1 MKATTTMTSMSGTRR
16 ATGWSCAC
24 LLLLAGQAAGQAGG
38 QPGGPAP
45 MIRAIP
51 IVRMPAAQPPQ
62 APEENAKSEGEE
74 APAGP
79 DGAAGGGKPEG
90 TKGGSV
96 TLPPEEVADLKAA
109 WEAASPEEQRELRSY
124 YADLGVDVDKAL
136 GLDAAKGAEQAR
148 AMELQGAMREMEFAR
163 TPQAVLAA
171 RSKLAFG
178 QAPQPNAASASAMD
192 VAKWVHLQAMAGEWG
207 VLGEWLRQRP
217 EAEAQGI
224 YSTVLQSMNRG
235 DAGLLPEETLSLS
248 DAAPGDLKPW
258 QLTALSSILKKSV
271 SQAGT
276 AKLLAGLKA
285 GTRFFG
291 DSTPEQRSRTVEFL
305 AGADLM
311 LEAYAYLPSLEEAVA
326 SGDAGVLMVHAG
338 YKLALAERE
347 AERAERLRLEAWELY
362 ARVTMLDRASAK
374 VRREAIDR
382 GLSLLTSVPRSRIT
396 PWLEG
401 LFSNEALGPAAL
413 ELMALK
419 AAAIGDEKQSE
430 QKRAEAILTL
440 KEAADVLLS
449 RTTAQNESLRVP
461 LRMMTA
467 ALLTEM
473 ENAVKA
479 KGRRQAL
486 TREAQVLL
494 RAVPGRAWLDALEP
508 SMAARAAKACIAL
521 ATVAD
526 ETDMALA
533 MLADAAKRTPEAAP
547 AIADGFLTHW
557 QERLN
562 PAGEMEEEQRL
573 FFFYREAIP
582 AAPLTRGRQ
591 RRNLERLHAV
601 MDTIAAT
608 GVDPRTLPS
617 IASAFKACHG
627 RSEVFDREEIVR
639 IFGPVEAMPATTCL
653 SLAAT
658 MASNLNG
665 DWRNR
670 AAQQQTGTKRSDNE
684 IAALVDKGYG
694 VAMELA
700 EAAAKREPDA
710 WRVAALRA
718 GLAFDRMQF
727 RNAQKKVDAA
737 SLNDARKA
745 AFEAFESAAGVYAAA
760 LARGEEREDARVFT
774 AWFGAA
780 LGTPQLNFVNVAEM
794 PAEGSIGDDQIER
807 IRKAINAMP
816 PDVAFRHLSDFAS
829 DISEAVTRSDPEVKP
844 RLVKHAL
851 RIIGDHPAGA
861 SLRAMDELYRDLV
874 KEEIRLRLTV
884 DGPDRI
890 GTDRPFGVL
899 VSLRFTN
906 AVDRETGGFAKY
918 LQNNVWGRVGRDFRE
933 INYRDRFQ
941 KEIESSLGKG
951 FTIESVGFFDPFM
964 PARGVV
970 EQEQG
975 GWLEKPMAYVV
986 LSRKEAAVD
995 RIPPVTMD
1003 MQFDDQSGPVTL
1015 ALPSNPV
1022 PVATGAEH
1030 AARPALQ
1037 TKVEQVIDVRNARSG
1052 DKGGAITMEV
1062 RIRGKGVVP
1071 DLRDALDGIDTA
1083 IEGYEIGEKGIE
1095 TRPILVMQEGTTA
1108 TDRFSF
1114 SRPEPPKGGYPEPD
1128 EQGMYRLDIE
1138 RSWLVTY
1145 TPAAGARG
1153 NAFKVPTLKP
1163 GITAT
1168 AEARHFTDMDLVP
1181 VDGGVVPVQRP
1192 WTLGVMTAA
1201 GLGVAALAVAAAWA
1215 SRRRGTANTPLS
1227 GNTLIPDR
1235 VTPLSVVTALR
1246 LLRET
1251 RRDLDS
1257 ATLAALTQEITSLE
1271 RVHFGPGTA
1280 ASSGE
1285 LEAVLER
1292 WRGRLGA

>member
-1 MKATTTMTSMSGTRR
+1 MKATNDMTNTSGTRR

-24 LLLLAGQAAGQAGG
+24 LLLLAGQATAQPGG
-38 QPGGPAP
+38 QPP

-51 IVRMPAAQPPQ
+51 IVRMPAAQPPEPPEESAKAGDGESPD
-62 APEENAKSEGEE
+62 APE
-74 APAGP
+74 
-79 DGAAGGGKPEG
+79 GAGKPDAQKEA
-90 TKGGSV
+90 SV
-96 TLPPEEVADLKAA
+96 ALPPEEVAELKAA
-109 WEAASPEEQRELRSY
+109 WEAASPEEQTELRAY

-136 GLDAAKGAEQAR
+136 GLDAAKGEAQAR

-178 QAPQPNAASASAMD
+178 QVPQPNAASASPMD
-192 VAKWVHLQAMAGEWG
+192 VARWVHLQAMAGEWG

-224 YSTVLQSMNRG
+224 YSTILQGMNRG
-235 DAGLLPEETLSLS
+235 DAGLLPEEVVSLS
-248 DAAPGDLKPW
+248 EAAPGDLKPW
-258 QLTALSSILKKSV
+258 QLATLSGILKKSV

-276 AKLLAGLKA
+276 AKLLALLKT

-291 DSTPEQRSRTVEFL
+291 ETTPEHRSRTVEFL

-311 LEAYAYLPSLEEAVA
+311 LEAYAYLPSLEEATA
-326 SGDAGVLMVHAG
+326 AGDAGVLMVHAG
-338 YKLALAERE
+338 YKMALAERE

-362 ARVTMLDRASAK
+362 SKVSTLDRAAAK
-374 VRREAIDR
+374 TRREAIDR
-382 GLSLLTSVPRSRIT
+382 GLSLLTSVPRARIT
-396 PWLEG
+396 PWLET
-401 LFSNEALGPAAL
+401 LFADQALGPAAL

-430 QKRAEAILTL
+430 QQRAEAILTL
-440 KEAADVLLS
+440 KEAADVLLA
-449 RTTAQNESLRVP
+449 RTTAENESLRVP

-479 KGRRQAL
+479 KGRQQAL

-494 RAVPGRAWLDALEP
+494 RAVPGRRWLDALEP

-526 ETDMALA
+526 ETDMALT
-533 MLADAAKRTPEAAP
+533 MLADASTRTPEAAA
-547 AIADGFLTHW
+547 AIADDFLTHW
-557 QERLN
+557 QSRLS
-562 PAGEMEEEQRL
+562 PAGDMEDEQRL

-591 RRNLERLHAV
+591 RRNLERLQTV
-601 MDTIAAT
+601 MSTIAAT

-627 RSEVFDREEIVR
+627 RSEVFERDEIVR
-639 IFGPVEAMPATTCL
+639 IFGPLEAMPATTAV
-653 SLAAT
+653 SLAGT
-658 MASNLNG
+658 MAANLNG

-670 AAQQQTGTKRSDNE
+670 AAQQETGTKRSDNE

-700 EAAAKREPDA
+700 EAASAREPNS

-727 RNAQKKVDAA
+727 RNAQKKADAA

-745 AFEAFESAAGVYAAA
+745 AFEAFEAAAGVYAAA

-774 AWFGAA
+774 VWFGAA
-780 LGTPQLNFVNVAEM
+780 LGTPQLNFVNVEEL
-794 PAEGSIGDDQIER
+794 PTEGSIGDDQIER
-807 IRKAINAMP
+807 IRKAINAME
-816 PDVAFRHLSDFAS
+816 PDATFRHLSDFAS
-829 DISEAVTRSDPEVKP
+829 DVSEAVMRSDPEVKP

-851 RIIGDHPAGA
+851 RILGDHPAGA

-890 GTDRPFGVL
+890 GTGRPFGVL

-951 FTIESVGFFDPFM
+951 FTIEAVGFFDPFM

-1015 ALPSNPV
+1015 ALPSNAV
-1022 PVATGAEH
+1022 PVATGEDH
-1030 AARPALQ
+1030 PQRPTLE
-1037 TKVEQVIDVRNARSG
+1037 TKVEQVIDVRNARTG

-1071 DLRDALDGIDTA
+1071 DLRDALEGIDTA
-1083 IEGYEIGEKGIE
+1083 IAGYEIGDKGIE
-1095 TRPILVMQEGTTA
+1095 TRPIQVLQEGTVSS
-1108 TDRFSF
+1108 DRFFF
-1114 SRPEPPKGGYPEPD
+1114 SRPQAPKGGYPEPD
-1128 EQGMYRLDIE
+1128 DTGMYRLDIE

-1145 TPAAGARG
+1145 TPTGGARAD
-1153 NAFKVPTLKP
+1153 AFTVPTLKA
-1163 GITAT
+1163 GVAAG
-1168 AEARHFTDMDLVP
+1168 AEARHYTDMDLLP
-1181 VDGGVVPVQRP
+1181 VEGGVVPVQHR
-1192 WTLGVMTAA
+1192 WTTGGLVAT
-1201 GLGVAALAVAAAWA
+1201 GLGVVVLAGVAAWA
-1215 SRRRGTANTPLS
+1215 VRRRGTASSPAT
-1227 GNTLIPDR
+1227 GATLVPDR

-1257 ATLAALTQEITSLE
+1257 ATLKALTEEITSLE
-1271 RVHFGPGTA
+1271 RMHFGPGA
-1280 ASSGE
+1280 AGGTGD
-1285 LEAVLER
+1285 LDTVLER
-1292 WRGRLGA
+1292 WRGRLGG

>member
-1 MKATTTMTSMSGTRR
+1 MKATNELTTMNGTRR
-16 ATGWSCAC
+16 TAGWSCAC
-24 LLLLAGQAAGQAGG
+24 LMLLAGQATAQPGG
-38 QPGGPAP
+38 QPP

-51 IVRMPAAQPPQ
+51 IVRMPAAQPP
-62 APEENAKSEGEE
+62 ET
-74 APAGP
+74 P
-79 DGAAGGGKPEG
+79 DGEAKPQGGNASDVEEVANGEAKPGEKKDAGI
-90 TKGGSV
+90 
-96 TLPPEEVADLKAA
+96 TLPPEEVAELKAA
-109 WEAASPEEQRELRSY
+109 WEAASPEQQGELRAY

-178 QAPQPNAASASAMD
+178 QVPQPNAASASPMD

-224 YSTVLQSMNRG
+224 YSTILQGMNRG
-235 DAGLLPEETLSLS
+235 DAGLLPEEVLSLS
-248 DAAPGDLKPW
+248 EAAPGDLKPW
-258 QLTALSSILKKSV
+258 QLTTLSGILKKSV

-276 AKLLAGLKA
+276 ANMLASLRQ

-291 DSTPEQRSRTVEFL
+291 ASTPEHRSRTVEFL
-305 AGADLM
+305 AGAGLM
-311 LEAYAYLPSLEEAVA
+311 LEAYEYLPSLEEATTG
-326 SGDAGVLMVHAG
+326 GDAGVLMVHAG
-338 YKLALAERE
+338 YKLALADRE
-347 AERAERLRLEAWELY
+347 PEGAERLRLEAWDLY
-362 ARVTMLDRASAK
+362 SRVSMLDRAAAK
-374 VRREAIDR
+374 TRREAIDR
-382 GLSLLTSVPRSRIT
+382 GLSLLTNVPRVRIT
-396 PWLEG
+396 PWLES
-401 LFSNEALGPAAL
+401 LFADAALAPAAL

-430 QKRAEAILTL
+430 AERAEAILTF
-440 KEAADVLLS
+440 KEAADVLLA
-449 RTTAQNESLRVP
+449 RTSAQNESLRVP

-479 KGRRQAL
+479 KGRQQAL

-494 RAVPGRAWLDALEP
+494 RAVPGRQWLDALEP

-533 MLADAAKRTPEAAP
+533 MLADAAKRTPEAAA
-547 AIADGFLTHW
+547 AIADDFLTHW
-557 QERLN
+557 QSRLS
-562 PAGEMEEEQRL
+562 PAGDMEDEQRL

-591 RRNLERLHAV
+591 RRNLERLQTV
-601 MDTIAAT
+601 MTTIAAT

-627 RSEVFDREEIVR
+627 RSEVFDRAEIVR
-639 IFGPVEAMPATTCL
+639 IFGPVEAMPATTAV
-653 SLAAT
+653 SLAST
-658 MASNLNG
+658 MAANLNG

-670 AAQQQTGTKRSDNE
+670 AAQQETGTKRSDNE

-700 EAAAKREPDA
+700 EAASAREPDS

-727 RNAQKKVDAA
+727 RNARKKADAA
-737 SLNDARKA
+737 SLNDARRA
-745 AFEAFESAAGVYAAA
+745 AFEAFEAAAGVYAAA

-780 LGTPQLNFVNVAEM
+780 LGTPQLNFVSVDEL
-794 PAEGSIGDDQIER
+794 PAEGSIGDDQIDR
-807 IRKAINAMP
+807 IRKTIAGMA

-829 DISEAVTRSDPEVKP
+829 DVSEAVMRSDPEVKP

-851 RIIGDHPAGA
+851 RVIGDHPAGA

-874 KEEIRLRLTV
+874 KEEIRLRLTI
-884 DGPDRI
+884 DGADRI
-890 GTDRPFGVL
+890 GTGQPFGLL

-941 KEIESSLGKG
+941 KEIETSLGKG

-970 EQEQG
+970 EQEQD

-986 LSRKEAAVD
+986 LSRKDGAVD

-1015 ALPSNPV
+1015 ALPSNAV
-1022 PVATGAEH
+1022 PVATGAERT
-1030 AARPALQ
+1030 ARPAQ
-1037 TKVEQVIDVRNARSG
+1037 ETKVEQVIDVRNARSG

-1083 IEGYEIGEKGIE
+1083 IAGYEIGEKGIE
-1095 TRPILVMQEGTTA
+1095 ARPMLVMQEGTAA
-1108 TDRFSF
+1108 TDRFFF

-1128 EQGMYRLDIE
+1128 DTGMYRLDIE

-1145 TPAAGARG
+1145 TPTAAPRD
-1153 NAFKVPTLKP
+1153 NAFKVPTLKADLA
-1163 GITAT
+1163 AT
-1168 AEARHFTDMDLVP
+1168 IESRHYTDMDLVP
-1181 VDGGVVPVQRP
+1181 VEGGVVPVQHR
-1192 WTLGVMTAA
+1192 WTTGAVV
-1201 GLGVAALAVAAAWA
+1201 GLGLGAAAVAGVVVVAL
-1215 SRRRGTANTPLS
+1215 RRRRAIAPAAIGD
-1227 GNTLIPDR
+1227 TLIPDR

-1246 LLRET
+1246 LLRDT
-1251 RRDLDS
+1251 RPNLDS
-1257 ATLAALTQEITSLE
+1257 STLKALTEEIASLE
-1271 RVHFGPGTA
+1271 RVHFGPGAQAT
-1280 ASSGE
+1280 SGAE
-1285 LEAVLER
+1285 LEAALER
-1292 WRGRLGA
+1292 WRARLRG

>member
-1 MKATTTMTSMSGTRR
+1 MKATIHMKSMSKAER
-16 ATGWSCAC
+16 AAGWSCAC
-24 LLLLAGQAAGQAGG
+24 LMLLAGQAHGQAGG
-38 QPGGPAP
+38 QVPL
-45 MIRAIP
+45 IRAIP
-51 IVRMPAAQPPQ
+51 IVRMPAAEPPQ
-62 APEENAKSEGEE
+62 APEATGKPDGGD
-74 APAGP
+74 AAAGP
-79 DGAAGGGKPEG
+79 DGAEATGKPDAK
-90 TKGGSV
+90 KGAGV
-96 TLPPEEVADLKAA
+96 TLPPDEVAELKAA
-109 WEAASPEEQRELRSY
+109 WEAASPEEQRELRAY

-178 QAPQPNAASASAMD
+178 QVPQPNAASASAMD
-192 VAKWVHLQAMAGEWG
+192 VARWVHLQAMAGEWG

-224 YSTVLQSMNRG
+224 YSTILQAMNRG
-235 DAGLLPEETLSLS
+235 DAGLLPEEVLSLS
-248 DAAPGDLKPW
+248 EAAPGDLKPW
-258 QLTALSSILKKSV
+258 QLTTLSGILKKSV

-276 AKLLAGLKA
+276 AKLLAALKT

-291 DSTPEQRSRTVEFL
+291 ESTPEHRSRTVEFL

-311 LEAYAYLPSLEEAVA
+311 LEAYEYLPPLPEAMA
-326 SGDAGVLMVHAG
+326 SGDANVLMVHAG
-338 YKLALAERE
+338 YKLAMAERE

-362 ARVTMLDRASAK
+362 AQVSMLDRAAAK
-374 VRREAIDR
+374 TRREAIDR

-401 LFSNEALGPAAL
+401 LFANEALGPAAL

-419 AAAIGDEKQSE
+419 AAAIGDEKQAE

-479 KGRRQAL
+479 KGRQQAL
-486 TREAQVLL
+486 TRQAQVLL

-526 ETDMALA
+526 ETDMALT

-547 AIADGFLTHW
+547 AIADDFLSHW
-557 QERLN
+557 QERLSPSN
-562 PAGEMEEEQRL
+562 DGMVEAQSL
-573 FFFYREAIP
+573 FFFYRESIP

-639 IFGPVEAMPATTCL
+639 IFGPLEAMPATTCV
-653 SLAAT
+653 SLAST
-658 MASNLNG
+658 MAANLNG

-700 EAAAKREPDA
+700 QAASAREPDS

-727 RNAQKKVDAA
+727 RNAQRKADAA

-780 LGTPQLNFVNVAEM
+780 LGTPQLNFVNVEEM

-807 IRKAINAMP
+807 IRKAINGMP

-829 DISEAVTRSDPEVKP
+829 DVSEAVMRSDPEVKP

-890 GTDRPFGVL
+890 GTGRPFGVL

-941 KEIESSLGKG
+941 KEIETSLGKG
-951 FTIESVGFFDPFM
+951 FAIESVGFFDPFM

-986 LSRKEAAVD
+986 LSRKEGAVD

-1022 PVATGAEH
+1022 PVATGADH
-1030 AARPALQ
+1030 AARPSLD

-1052 DKGGAITMEV
+1052 DKGGVITMEV

-1083 IEGYEIGEKGIE
+1083 IGGYEIGEKGIE

-1108 TDRFSF
+1108 TDRFFF

-1128 EQGMYRLDIE
+1128 DTGMYRLDIE

-1145 TPAAGARG
+1145 TPTAGGLA
-1153 NAFKVPTLKP
+1153 NVFKVPTLKA
-1163 GITAT
+1163 GVTAT

-1181 VDGGVVPVQRP
+1181 VEGGVVPVQHR
-1192 WTLGVMTAA
+1192 WTTG
-1201 GLGVAALAVAAAWA
+1201 GLVALSVGAVALAGVATWVL
-1215 SRRRGTANTPLS
+1215 RRRGKATAPTTGS
-1227 GNTLIPDR
+1227 TLIPDR

-1257 ATLAALTQEITSLE
+1257 ATLKALTEEITSLE
-1271 RVHFGPGTA
+1271 RVHFGPGAA
-1280 ASSGE
+1280 ASQAA
-1285 LEAVLER
+1285 LEVVLER
-1292 WRGRLGA
+1292 WRGRLGG

>member
-1 MKATTTMTSMSGTRR
+1 MKATNDMTNTSGTRR

-24 LLLLAGQAAGQAGG
+24 LLLLAGQATAQPGG
-38 QPGGPAP
+38 QPP

-51 IVRMPAAQPPQ
+51 IVRMPAAQPPEPPEESAKAGDGESPD
-62 APEENAKSEGEE
+62 APEGAVKPDAKKD
-74 APAGP
+74 A
-79 DGAAGGGKPEG
+79 
-90 TKGGSV
+90 SV
-96 TLPPEEVADLKAA
+96 ALPPEEVAELKAA
-109 WEAASPEEQRELRSY
+109 WEAASPEEQAELRAY

-136 GLDAAKGAEQAR
+136 GLDAAKGEAQAR

-178 QAPQPNAASASAMD
+178 QVPQPNASSASPMD
-192 VAKWVHLQAMAGEWG
+192 VARWVHLQAMAGEWG

-217 EAEAQGI
+217 EAESQGI
-224 YSTVLQSMNRG
+224 YSTILQGMNRG
-235 DAGLLPEETLSLS
+235 DAGLLPEEVVSLS
-248 DAAPGDLKPW
+248 EAAPGDLKPW
-258 QLTALSSILKKSV
+258 QLATLSGILKKSV

-276 AKLLAGLKA
+276 AKLLASLKT

-291 DSTPEQRSRTVEFL
+291 ETTPEHRSRTVEFL

-311 LEAYAYLPSLEEAVA
+311 LEAYAYLPSLEEATA
-326 SGDAGVLMVHAG
+326 AGDAGVLMVHAG
-338 YKLALAERE
+338 YKMAMAERE

-362 ARVTMLDRASAK
+362 SKVSTLDRAAAK
-374 VRREAIDR
+374 TRREAIDR
-382 GLSLLTSVPRSRIT
+382 GLSLLTSVPRARIT
-396 PWLEG
+396 PWLET
-401 LFSNEALGPAAL
+401 LFADQALGPAAL

-430 QKRAEAILTL
+430 QQRAEAILTL
-440 KEAADVLLS
+440 KEAADVLLA
-449 RTTAQNESLRVP
+449 RTTAENESLRVP

-479 KGRRQAL
+479 KGRQQAL

-494 RAVPGRAWLDALEP
+494 RAVPGRQWLDALEP

-526 ETDMALA
+526 ETDMALT
-533 MLADAAKRTPEAAP
+533 MLADAATRTPEAAA
-547 AIADGFLTHW
+547 AIADDFLTHW
-557 QERLN
+557 QSRLS
-562 PAGEMEEEQRL
+562 PAGDMEDEQRL

-591 RRNLERLHAV
+591 RRNLERLQTV
-601 MDTIAAT
+601 MSTIAAT

-639 IFGPVEAMPATTCL
+639 VFGPVEAMPATTAV
-653 SLAAT
+653 SLAGT
-658 MASNLNG
+658 MAANLNG

-670 AAQQQTGTKRSDNE
+670 AAQQETGTKRSDNE

-700 EAAAKREPDA
+700 EAASAREPNS

-727 RNAQKKVDAA
+727 RNAQKKADAA

-745 AFEAFESAAGVYAAA
+745 AFEAFEAAAGVYAAA

-774 AWFGAA
+774 VWFGAA
-780 LGTPQLNFVNVAEM
+780 LGTPQLNFVNVEEL
-794 PAEGSIGDDQIER
+794 PTEGSIGDDQIER
-807 IRKAINAMP
+807 IRKAIIAME
-816 PDVAFRHLSDFAS
+816 PDAAFRHLSDFAS
-829 DISEAVTRSDPEVKP
+829 DVSEAVMRSDPEVKP

-890 GTDRPFGVL
+890 GTGRPFGLL

-941 KEIESSLGKG
+941 KEIETSLGKG

-1015 ALPSNPV
+1015 ALPSNAV
-1022 PVATGAEH
+1022 PVASSAEH
-1030 AARPALQ
+1030 AARPSLE

-1052 DKGGAITMEV
+1052 DKGGVITMEV

-1071 DLRDALDGIDTA
+1071 DLRDALEGVDTA
-1083 IEGYEIGEKGIE
+1083 IGGYEIGEKGIE
-1095 TRPILVMQEGTTA
+1095 TRPIQVLQEGTVSS
-1108 TDRFSF
+1108 DRFFF
-1114 SRPEPPKGGYPEPD
+1114 SRPQAPKGGYPEPD
-1128 EQGMYRLDIE
+1128 DTGMYRLDIE

-1145 TPAAGARG
+1145 TPTGGARAD
-1153 NAFKVPTLKP
+1153 AFTVPTLKA
-1163 GITAT
+1163 GVAAG
-1168 AEARHFTDMDLVP
+1168 AEARHYTDMDLIP
-1181 VDGGVVPVQRP
+1181 VEGGVVPVEHR
-1192 WTLGVMTAA
+1192 WTTGGLVAT
-1201 GLGVAALAVAAAWA
+1201 GLGVVVLAGMAVWA
-1215 SRRRGTANTPLS
+1215 VRRRGTANSPAT
-1227 GNTLIPDR
+1227 GATLVPDR

-1251 RRDLDS
+1251 QSNLDS
-1257 ATLAALTQEITSLE
+1257 ATLKALTEEIASLE
-1271 RVHFGPGTA
+1271 RVHFGPGA
-1280 ASSGE
+1280 AGGTGD
-1285 LEAVLER
+1285 LDTVLQR
-1292 WRGRLGA
+1292 WRGRLGG

>member
-1 MKATTTMTSMSGTRR
+1 MKATNELMTMSGTRR
-16 ATGWSCAC
+16 TAGWSCAC
-24 LLLLAGQAAGQAGG
+24 LLLLAGQAAAQPGG
-38 QPGGPAP
+38 QPP
-45 MIRAIP
+45 MLRAIP
-51 IVRMPAAQPPQ
+51 IVRMPAAQPPE
-62 APEENAKSEGEE
+62 APEAQ
-74 APAGP
+74 
-79 DGAAGGGKPEG
+79 DKPEG
-90 TKGGSV
+90 NDGDQGPRGAEGNAAPDARKGGGV
-96 TLPPEEVADLKAA
+96 TLPPEEIAELKAA
-109 WEAASPEEQRELRSY
+109 WEAASPEEQGELRAY

-178 QAPQPNAASASAMD
+178 QVPQPNAASASPMD
-192 VAKWVHLQAMAGEWG
+192 VARWVHLQAMAGEWG

-217 EAEAQGI
+217 EAESQGI
-224 YSTVLQSMNRG
+224 YSTILQGMNRG
-235 DAGLLPEETLSLS
+235 DAGLLPEEVLSLS
-248 DAAPGDLKPW
+248 EAAPGDLKPW
-258 QLTALSSILKKSV
+258 QLTTLSGILKKSV

-276 AKLLAGLKA
+276 ANMLAMLRQ

-291 DSTPEQRSRTVEFL
+291 VSTPEHRSRTVEFL
-305 AGADLM
+305 AGAGLM
-311 LEAYAYLPSLEEAVA
+311 LEAYEYLPSLEEAMT

-338 YKLALAERE
+338 YKLALADRE
-347 AERAERLRLEAWELY
+347 PERAERLRLEAWELY
-362 ARVTMLDRASAK
+362 SRVSMLDRAAAK
-374 VRREAIDR
+374 TRREAIDR
-382 GLSLLTSVPRSRIT
+382 GLSLLTNVPRVRIT
-396 PWLEG
+396 PWLES
-401 LFSNEALGPAAL
+401 LFADAALAPAAL

-430 QKRAEAILTL
+430 TERAEAILTF
-440 KEAADVLLS
+440 KEAADVLLA
-449 RTTAQNESLRVP
+449 RTSAQNESLRVP

-479 KGRRQAL
+479 KGRQQAL

-494 RAVPGRAWLDALEP
+494 RAVPGRQWLDALEP

-526 ETDMALA
+526 ETDMALT
-533 MLADAAKRTPEAAP
+533 MLADAAKRTPEAAA
-547 AIADGFLTHW
+547 AIADDFLTHW
-557 QERLN
+557 QSRLS
-562 PAGEMEEEQRL
+562 PGGDMEDEQRL

-591 RRNLERLHAV
+591 RRNLERLQTV
-601 MDTIAAT
+601 MNTIAAT
-608 GVDPRTLPS
+608 GIDPRTLPS

-639 IFGPVEAMPATTCL
+639 IFGPVEAMPATTAV
-653 SLAAT
+653 SLATT
-658 MASNLNG
+658 MAANLNG

-670 AAQQQTGTKRSDNE
+670 AAQQETGTKRSDNE

-700 EAAAKREPDA
+700 EAASAREPDS

-727 RNAQKKVDAA
+727 RNAQKKADAA
-737 SLNDARKA
+737 SLNDAKRA
-745 AFEAFESAAGVYAAA
+745 AFEAFEAAAGVYAAA
-760 LARGEEREDARVFT
+760 LARGEERENARVFT
-774 AWFGAA
+774 VWFGAA
-780 LGTPQLNFVNVAEM
+780 LGTPQLNFVNAEEL
-794 PAEGSIGDDQIER
+794 PTEGSIGEDQIER
-807 IRKAINAMP
+807 IRKTIAGMA
-816 PDVAFRHLSDFAS
+816 PDVAFRHLSEFAS
-829 DISEAVTRSDPEVKP
+829 DVSEAVMRSDPEVKP

-874 KEEIRLRLTV
+874 KEEIRLRLTI
-884 DGPDRI
+884 DGADRI
-890 GTDRPFGVL
+890 GTGRPFGLL

-941 KEIESSLGKG
+941 KEIETSLGKG

-986 LSRKEAAVD
+986 LSRKEGAVD
-995 RIPPVTMD
+995 RVPPVTMD

-1015 ALPSNPV
+1015 ALPSNAV
-1022 PVATGAEH
+1022 PVATGSEH
-1030 AARPALQ
+1030 AARPALE

-1083 IEGYEIGEKGIE
+1083 IAGYEIGEKGIE
-1095 TRPILVMQEGTTA
+1095 ARPILVMQEGTTSP
-1108 TDRFSF
+1108 DRFFF

-1128 EQGMYRLDIE
+1128 DTGMYRLDIE

-1145 TPAAGARG
+1145 TPTAAPRD
-1153 NAFKVPTLKP
+1153 NAFRVPTLRA
-1163 GITAT
+1163 GVAAT
-1168 AEARHFTDMDLVP
+1168 IESRHFTDMDLVP
-1181 VDGGVVPVQRP
+1181 VEGGVVPVEHR
-1192 WTLGVMTAA
+1192 WTAGTIVAL
-1201 GLGVAALAVAAAWA
+1201 GLGAAALAGVIVVAWRRRRMPVAAA
-1215 SRRRGTANTPLS
+1215 S
-1227 GNTLIPDR
+1227 GSTLIPDR

-1246 LLRET
+1246 LLRDT
-1251 RRDLDS
+1251 QPDLDS
-1257 ATLAALTQEITSLE
+1257 ATLRALTEEITSLE
-1271 RVHFGPGTA
+1271 RVHFGPGATTT
-1280 ASSGE
+1280 SGPD
-1285 LEAVLER
+1285 LEAALDR
-1292 WRGRLGA
+1292 WRTRLSG